1 MQKIDY
7 ESIGLRIK
15 HYRSNVK
22 KMSQDELAEKVEM
35 SRVFLSYIETGTKV
49 PSLESIVAIANALG
63 VSANDL
69 LVDSLNNTG
78 ASVDSDI
85 HYLLL
90 DCTEAESAII
100 TRHAKELRK
109 ILRDFQI
116 K

>member
-1 MQKIDY
+1 MQNIDY
-7 ESIGLRIK
+7 ESIGLRIR

-22 KMSQDELAEKVEM
+22 KISQEELAEKAEM
-35 SRVFLSYIETGTKV
+35 SRVNLSYIETGARM
-49 PSLESIVAIANALG
+49 PSLESLIAIANALE

-69 LVDSLNNTG
+69 LVDNLFNTG

-90 DCTEAESAII
+90 DCSEAESAII
-100 TRHAKELRK
+100 TKAAKELRK
-109 ILRDFQI
+109 ILQGYQI

>member
-1 MQKIDY
+1 MD
-7 ESIGLRIK
+7 L
-15 HYRSNVK
+15 SNQIMEQRK
-22 KMSQDELAEKVEM
+22 RAGWSQEELAEKADLD
-35 SRVFLSYIETGTKV
+35 RAFLSKIESASKL
-49 PSLESIVAIANALG
+49 PSLASIIAIANALG

-69 LVDSLNNTG
+69 LVDSLDNTG

-100 TRHAKELRK
+100 TRHAKELRR

>member
-1 MQKIDY
+1 MQNIYY

-15 HYRSNVK
+15 HYRANVMK
-22 KMSQDELAEKVEM
+22 ISQEELAERADM
-35 SRVFLSYIETGTKV
+35 SRSFLAQVETNIRI
-49 PSLESIVAIANALG
+49 PSLETIIALANALN

-69 LVDSLNNTG
+69 LVDNLMNTG

-90 DCTEAESAII
+90 DCTEAESALI
-100 TRHAKELRK
+100 TKAAKELRK
-109 ILRDFQI
+109 ILRDYQI

>member
-1 MQKIDY
+1 MQNIDY

-22 KMSQDELAEKVEM
+22 KMSQEELAEKAEM
-35 SRVFLSYIETGTKV
+35 SRTYVSLIEIGSKA
-49 PSLESIVAIANALG
+49 PSIEGLIAIANALD

-69 LVDSLNNTG
+69 LVDNLMNTG

-90 DCTEAESAII
+90 DCTEAESALI
-100 TRHAKELRK
+100 TKAAKELRK
-109 ILRDFQI
+109 ILRDYQI